1 MNCCILCIVTLS
13 SAHDDDVV
21 VFPLFFSQTR
31 TLSGA
36 HVLCKHRLR
45 FGSGHQHQRQRAAEH
60 VQRRGNGFPH
70 RQQRVRSLSPSCTDC
85 SSFPFSF
92 FLLQKSTQIFGRNT
106 SANTQNEK
114 EKKKK
119 KLLLNILQLLFQSR
133 S

>member
-1 MNCCILCIVTLS
+1 MNCCILGDVTLS
-13 SAHDDDVV
+13 SAHNDVV

-70 RQQRVRSLSPSCTDC
+70 RQQRVRTLSPSCADC
-85 SSFPFSF
+85 SSFFSF
-92 FLLQKSTQIFGRNT
+92 FFFFCSKSPHKYLAGTQALIPKMKLK
-106 SANTQNEK
+106 K
-114 EKKKK
+114 E